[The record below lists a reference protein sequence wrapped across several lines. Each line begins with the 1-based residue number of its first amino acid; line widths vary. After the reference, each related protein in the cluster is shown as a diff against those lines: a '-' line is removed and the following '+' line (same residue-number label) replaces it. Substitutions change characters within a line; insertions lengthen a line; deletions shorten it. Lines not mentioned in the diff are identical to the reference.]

1 MSSKLPSCN
10 VGPDE
15 ESEITDDDES
25 DISKDGNRISC
36 EESTIFCSILAC
48 SPHVI
53 QNHSSSKTFQQK
65 YLKKVMKC
73 LVKRLSLHFYTTFST
88 LKMNK

>member
-36 EESTIFCSILAC
+36 EESTIFCSILAYTPNI
-48 SPHVI
+48 S
-53 QNHSSSKTFQQK
+53 QNHSPSKITK
-65 YLKKVMKC
+65 KKWWSVCLKDYHSMFIP
-73 LVKRLSLHFYTTFST
+73 HF
-88 LKMNK
+88 LR

>member
-25 DISKDGNRISC
+25 DISKDGNRLSC
-36 EESTIFCSILAC
+36 EESTIFCSILAYT
-48 SPHVI
+48 PHI
-53 QNHSSSKTFQQK
+53 TQNHSPSKIFQQIN
-65 YLKKVMKC
+65 YEV
-73 LVKRLSLHFYTTFST
+73 SG
-88 LKMNK
+88 

>member
-36 EESTIFCSILAC
+36 EESTIFCSILAFT
-48 SPHVI
+48 PHI
-53 QNHSSSKTFQQK
+53 SQNHKSKK
-65 YLKKVMKC
+65 YLKKSYEV
-73 LVKRLSLHFYTTFST
+73 SG
-88 LKMNK
+88 

>member
-36 EESTIFCSILAC
+36 DESTIFFSILAYA
-48 SPHVI
+48 PHI
-53 QNHSSSKTFQQK
+53 SQNHPPSKICLQK
-65 YLKKVMKC
+65 YLKKVIKC
-73 LVKRLSLHFYTTFST
+73 LVKRLSLNVYTTFST
-88 LKMNK
+88 LKMIK

>member
-1 MSSKLPSCN
+1 MDPTNSSQEKHSKTAAMSSKLPSCN

-36 EESTIFCSILAC
+36 EGSTIFCSILEY
-48 SPHVI
+48 SPNI
-53 QNHSSSKTFQQK
+53 SQSHSPSKF
-65 YLKKVMKC
+65 
-73 LVKRLSLHFYTTFST
+73 F
-88 LKMNK
+88 

>member
-36 EESTIFCSILAC
+36 EESTIFCPILAYT
-48 SPHVI
+48 PHI
-53 QNHSSSKTFQQK
+53 SQNHSPSKICKQK
-65 YLKKVMKC
+65 YQKKLWSVWLKDSHSMFIP
-73 LVKRLSLHFYTTFST
+73 HF
-88 LKMNK
+88 LR